1 MLRGLLLTGRTPRHL
16 SRELRRVAGDDSRAD
31 VEPLWWPPSK
41 IAGRYL
47 SPYLARL
54 TAAAHPEPEFGIR
67 IEIDDIE
74 ELIG

>member
-1 MLRGLLLTGRTPRHL
+1 MQGANDVYAAGDATTFPIKQGGLATQQADA
-16 SRELRRVAGDDSRAD
+16 VAGS
-31 VEPLWWPPSK
+31 
-41 IAGRYL
+41 IGRYL